1 MTGPTDAR
9 PLLSLLLAHQ
19 RRGWRRGERAP
30 VETYL
35 ERQPELHDDPET
47 VLDLIY
53 NEIVLRAELGE
64 SPGLEE
70 YVRRFPHLADPLG
83 LQFEL
88 EGVFGPEPGPGPLA
102 RPDGDDTVHDDSPRA
117 PSPAART
124 AIPGYEIL
132 GELGR
137 GGMGVVYR
145 ARQLRLNRVV
155 ALKMILSAGHAGD
168 AERRRFQIEAEA
180 TARLK
185 HPNLV
190 QVYEIGEHEG
200 RPYFSMEYCEGG
212 NLAEKLAATPLAARD
227 AAAIVAVLARAMHAA
242 HEAGVVHRDLKPANV
257 LLQKVE

>member
-88 EGVFGPEPGPGPLA
+88 EGVFGPEPGLEPLA
-102 RPDGDDTVHDDSPRA
+102 RPDGDDTVHDDSPRP

-155 ALKMILSAGHAGD
+155 ALKMILAGEHA
-168 AERRRFQIEAEA
+168 APEAAIRFLAEAESV
-180 TARLK
+180 ARLD
-185 HPNLV
+185 H
-190 QVYEIGEHEG
+190 
-200 RPYFSMEYCEGG
+200 
-212 NLAEKLAATPLAARD
+212 T
-227 AAAIVAVLARAMHAA
+227 
-242 HEAGVVHRDLKPANV
+242 NV
-257 LLQKVE
+257 I

>member
-1 MTGPTDAR
+1 MIEPTDAR

-70 YVRRFPHLADPLG
+70 YGRRFPHLAGPLG

-88 EGVFGPEPGPGPLA
+88 EGVFGPAPEPLA

-117 PSPAART
+117 PSPAA
-124 AIPGYEIL
+124 
-132 GELGR
+132 
-137 GGMGVVYR
+137 
-145 ARQLRLNRVV
+145 
-155 ALKMILSAGHAGD
+155 
-168 AERRRFQIEAEA
+168 
-180 TARLK
+180 
-185 HPNLV
+185 
-190 QVYEIGEHEG
+190 
-200 RPYFSMEYCEGG
+200 
-212 NLAEKLAATPLAARD
+212 
-227 AAAIVAVLARAMHAA
+227 
-242 HEAGVVHRDLKPANV
+242 
-257 LLQKVE
+257 

>member
-53 NEIVLRAELGE
+53 NEVVLRAELGE

-70 YVRRFPHLADPLG
+70 YVRRFPHLADPLA

-88 EGVFGPEPGPGPLA
+88 EGVFGPEPGPGPGPEPLA
-102 RPDGDDTVHDDSPRA
+102 RPDGDDTVHDDSPRS
-117 PSPAART
+117 PSPAARPT
-124 AIPGYEIL
+124 IPGYEVL

-155 ALKMILSAGHAGD
+155 ALKMILAGEHA
-168 AERRRFQIEAEA
+168 APEASIRFLGEAESV
-180 TARLK
+180 ARLQ
-185 HPNLV
+185 HPNV
-190 QVYEIGEHEG
+190 IQI
-200 RPYFSMEYCEGG
+200 
-212 NLAEKLAATPLAARD
+212 
-227 AAAIVAVLARAMHAA
+227 HA
-242 HEAGVVHRDLKPANV
+242 
-257 LLQKVE
+257 